1 MTAALRMPGQAR
13 AWPIFPLLPQNMG
26 TGVIFVHAWTYFSFL
41 PRNTGTGV
49 IFVHL

>member
-1 MTAALRMPGQAR
+1 
-13 AWPIFPLLPQNMG
+13 MG